1 MAQDSAPLH
10 LTKVAFGVTS
20 VDQLAAR
27 WEARGRSGQC
37 FLSTRF
43 LPKRH
48 EEVAGQGSLY
58 WIVKHQ
64 LVARSPI
71 IRFGEAEGGRCAIH
85 LDPEVIRIHARPKRA
100 HQGWRYLEHVDAPAD
115 LAGDD
120 TGVAMLP
127 PVLVGRLSAL
137 ALL

>member
-1 MAQDSAPLH
+1 MPLH

-20 VDQLAAR
+20 ADQLAAR
-27 WEARGRSGQC
+27 WEARAMSGQC
-37 FLSTRF
+37 FLTTRF

-48 EEVAGQGSLY
+48 VEVTGQGSLY

-71 IRFGEAEGGRCAIH
+71 LRFGEADGGRVAIH
-85 LDPEVIRIHARPKRA
+85 LDPRVILVQARPKRA
-100 HQGWRYLEHVDAPAD
+100 HQGWRYLEHGDAPAD
-115 LAGDD
+115 LDLGDD
-120 TGVAMLP
+120 TGLSLLP
-127 PVLVGRLSAL
+127 PTLMGRLAEL